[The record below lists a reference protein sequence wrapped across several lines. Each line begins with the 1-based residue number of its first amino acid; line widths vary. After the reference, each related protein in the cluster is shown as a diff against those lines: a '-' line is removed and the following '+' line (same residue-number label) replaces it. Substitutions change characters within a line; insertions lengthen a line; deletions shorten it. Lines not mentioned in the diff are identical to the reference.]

1 VEKHIVLDVFM
12 AKNGVDQ
19 LVRVRSQDPAQESF
33 IAIIPRFLW
42 DKLNEVKEGS
52 VVLLRQLN
60 NLRLKA
66 VVEVLGLM
74 PMPLQLATPAEQLEW
89 SNPDDLLTHKQV
101 VEILEVMQAQMLR
114 VMSLL
119 R

>member
-1 VEKHIVLDVFM
+1 M
-12 AKNGVDQ
+12 
-19 LVRVRSQDPAQESF
+19 
-33 IAIIPRFLW
+33 
-42 DKLNEVKEGS
+42 
-52 VVLLRQLN
+52 
-60 NLRLKA
+60 
-66 VVEVLGLM
+66 
-74 PMPLQLATPAEQLEW
+74 TEQLEW